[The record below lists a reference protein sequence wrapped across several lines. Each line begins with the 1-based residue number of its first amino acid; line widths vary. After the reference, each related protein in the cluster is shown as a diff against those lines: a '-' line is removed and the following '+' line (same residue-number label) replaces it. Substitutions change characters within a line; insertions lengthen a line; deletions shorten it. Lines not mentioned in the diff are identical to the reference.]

1 MNFSCESIINENE
14 KLKLTDL
21 DKSCLNIFDY
31 LKLHHHI
38 NFLQIDIN
46 KNNATDNLF
55 TLKDEDDFENYLINT
70 LEFKQNCNT
79 TIIFYF
85 LSKNE
90 DCYNK
95 VKNQLD
101 MIQMSLLIFSQ
112 SLFNKYMEK
121 TLNEMSVVDQV
132 TGSYNRCY
140 LDNYANNMLSLSN
153 REQKKIAFVKI
164 GIDQFRAVIDEFDY
178 EIGDKVLKALAK
190 TLKNCVRESDLVIK
204 ISDDEF
210 LVILLNIINENN
222 AILISEKLINH
233 FSETKVIINEQTKQ
247 TLMKTICAGVS
258 IYPDNATSLDEII
271 KRSDIALYEARNR
284 GRSQVFMFSE
294 EDTNKIDF
302 F

>member
-1 MNFSCESIINENE
+1 MNFSCETIINENE

-21 DKSCLNIFDY
+21 EKSCLNIFDY
-31 LKLHHHI
+31 LKLHHSI
-38 NFLQIDIN
+38 EFLEIDIH
-46 KNNATDNLF
+46 KNSITENLF
-55 TLKDEDDFENYLINT
+55 LYKDENIENYLINT

-79 TIIFYF
+79 TIIFNF
-85 LSKNE
+85 LSRNQDDYNFVKNE
-90 DCYNK
+90 
-95 VKNQLD
+95 LD

-121 TLNEMSVVDQV
+121 TLNEISLVDQV

-140 LDNYANNMLSLSN
+140 LDNYANNLLSLSN

-178 EIGDKVLKALAK
+178 EVGDKVLKVLAK
-190 TLKNCVRESDLVIK
+190 TLKESVRESDLVIK

-222 AILISEKLINH
+222 AILISQKLINN
-233 FSETKVIINEQTKQ
+233 FSKKEVIINEQTKQ
-247 TLMKTICAGVS
+247 TLMKTICSGIS
-258 IYPDNATSLDEII
+258 IYPDNATSIDEII
-271 KRSDIALYEARNR
+271 KKSDIALYEARNR
-284 GRSQVFMFSE
+284 GRSQVFMFTE
-294 EDTNKIDF
+294 ENTNKIDF